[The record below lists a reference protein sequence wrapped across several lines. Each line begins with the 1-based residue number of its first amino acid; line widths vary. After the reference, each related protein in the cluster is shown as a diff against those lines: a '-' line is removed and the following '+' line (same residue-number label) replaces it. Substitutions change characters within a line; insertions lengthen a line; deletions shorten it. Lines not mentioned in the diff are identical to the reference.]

1 VGKGTMI
8 GVVCVL
14 AGVFGCM
21 ILEGGN
27 PAALIAP
34 PALLLIIVGSFGAA
48 CAGTSLEGALDS
60 LKTIGKL
67 FGNVQFGAGEVIE
80 KIGSYAEIAR
90 KDGALA
96 LESKI
101 KTEDNVMLQ
110 RGLQLIVDGVPLE
123 EARMVMIVEAK
134 AAKTVWK
141 KRADFFMKLGG
152 YSPTL
157 GVLGTVLGLINVL
170 GQLGGDINELGH
182 LIASAF
188 IATFFGVFFANA
200 LFLPF
205 SAKITA
211 IMDAEWEYNL
221 IIIEGVCGIGAGKSP
236 RTLLELLA
244 AYVPAAERD
253 SLPGRNREAA

>member
-1 VGKGTMI
+1 MI

-21 ILEGGN
+21 ILEGGD

-48 CAGTSLEGALDS
+48 CAGTSLEQALDS
-60 LKTIGKL
+60 LKVIGKL
-67 FGNVQFGAGEVIE
+67 FGNVQYGAGEVIG
-80 KIGSYAEIAR
+80 KIGQYAEVAR

-101 KTEDNVMLQ
+101 KTEENVMLQ

-141 KRADFFMKLGG
+141 RRADFFTKLGG
-152 YSPTL
+152 YAPTL
-157 GVLGTVLGLINVL
+157 GVLGTVLGLINTL
-170 GQLGGDINELGH
+170 AQLGGEISELGH
-182 LIASAF
+182 LIAAAF

-205 SAKITA
+205 AAKITA
-211 IMDAEWEYNL
+211 IADAEWEYNL

-244 AYVPAAERD
+244 AYVPAHERD

>member
-8 GVVCVL
+8 GVVCAF

-21 ILEGGN
+21 IMEGGD

-34 PALLLIIVGSFGAA
+34 PALLLIIVGSFGTA
-48 CAGTSLEGALDS
+48 CAGTSLEIALDS

-67 FGNVQFGAGEVIE
+67 FGNVEFPAGEVIG
-80 KIGSYAEIAR
+80 KIGTYAEVAR

-101 KTEDNVMLQ
+101 KAEDNVMLQ

-141 KRADFFMKLGG
+141 KRADFFNKLGG
-152 YSPTL
+152 YAPTL

-170 GQLGGDINELGH
+170 AQLGGEISELGH
-182 LIASAF
+182 LIAAAF

-205 SAKITA
+205 AAKITA

-244 AYVPAAERD
+244 AYVPAAEREN
-253 SLPGRNREAA
+253 LPGRKQEAA

>member
-8 GVVCVL
+8 GVACVL

-27 PAALIAP
+27 PAALVAP
-34 PALLLIIVGSFGAA
+34 PALLLIIIGSFGAA
-48 CAGTSLEGALDS
+48 TAGTSLEGSLDS

-67 FGNVQFGAGEVIE
+67 FGNVAFDAGEVIE
-80 KIGSYAEIAR
+80 KIGHYAEVAR

-123 EARMVMIVEAK
+123 EARMVMLVEAK

-170 GQLGGDINELGH
+170 GQLGGDITKLGE

-244 AYVPAAERD
+244 AYVPPAQREG
-253 SLPGRNREAA
+253 LPGRKQEAA